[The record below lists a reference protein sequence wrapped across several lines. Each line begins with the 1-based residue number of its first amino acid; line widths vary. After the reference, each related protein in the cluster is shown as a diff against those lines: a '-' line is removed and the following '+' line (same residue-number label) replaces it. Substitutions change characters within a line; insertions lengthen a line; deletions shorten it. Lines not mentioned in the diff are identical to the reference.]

1 MDNLFMQASKMGV
14 TFNFKGTITVND
26 LWDLSQKDLDKIYR
40 DLTAEQRAVSGDSL
54 MEERKANTELEVKIE
69 VVKAVFEQKKQDA
82 ADNLARAKNKERK
95 ERLKELLDKK
105 QDEQFSSLPVEEI
118 QKMIDEL

>member
-1 MDNLFMQASKMGV
+1 MDNLFMLASKMNV
-14 TFNFKGTITVND
+14 TFNFKGTITMND

-40 DLTAEQRAVSGDSL
+40 DLTAEQRAISGDSL
-54 MEERKANTELEVKIE
+54 MEERKANDELEIKIE

-82 ADNLARAKNKERK
+82 ADNLARANNKARK
-95 ERLKELLDKK
+95 ERLKEILAQK
-105 QDEQFSSLPVEEI
+105 QDEQVSSLSAEDI